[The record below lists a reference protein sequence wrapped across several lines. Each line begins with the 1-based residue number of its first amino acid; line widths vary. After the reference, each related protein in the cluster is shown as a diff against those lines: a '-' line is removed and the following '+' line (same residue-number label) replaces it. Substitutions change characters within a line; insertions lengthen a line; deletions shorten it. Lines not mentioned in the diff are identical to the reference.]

1 MQLTSGSEAVIL
13 NYDYQPTS
21 GNVGNITGESGI
33 CVTEGAGIEIVS
45 LVQSVDKL
53 FPLPGLVA
61 AILNFGIQTAS
72 GYVDSVI
79 SKSDFVEHVGVIAVE
94 IVSFTKAVQM
104 SFPLPF

>member
-1 MQLTSGSEAVIL
+1 M
-13 NYDYQPTS
+13 
-21 GNVGNITGESGI
+21 
-33 CVTEGAGIEIVS
+33 S